1 MNLVIVGFG
10 NVGRHYFNLIKKNKK
25 IKRIFILENDKN
37 IRKNNNLN
45 FISLNELEKTK
56 LN

>member
-25 IKRIFILENDKN
+25 LKEFL
-37 IRKNNNLN
+37 
-45 FISLNELEKTK
+45 F
-56 LN
+56 